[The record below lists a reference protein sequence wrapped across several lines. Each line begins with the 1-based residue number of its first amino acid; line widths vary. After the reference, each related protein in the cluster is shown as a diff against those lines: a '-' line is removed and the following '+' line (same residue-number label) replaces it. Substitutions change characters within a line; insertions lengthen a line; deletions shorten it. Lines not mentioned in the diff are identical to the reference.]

1 MSLIGYLFDQ
11 EGKRDKQHEALLA
24 YGCEKIFEDKATEEN
39 ARPELSKAIEM
50 LKEGDTLV
58 IWKWDKVGETV
69 EEITDFIKQ
78 LKDKGAQ
85 VKSLVDNLDTTTLL
99 GRTFFSGM
107 EALQAAF
114 KQKN

>member
-1 MSLIGYLFDQ
+1 MSLIGYLFAQ
-11 EGKRDKQHEALLA
+11 EGKRDKQYEALSEC
-24 YGCEKIFEDKATEEN
+24 GCEKIFEDKANEEN

-69 EEITDFIKQ
+69 EEITSFINQ
-78 LKDKGAQ
+78 LKHKGAQ
-85 VKSLVDNLDTTTLL
+85 VKSLVDTLDTTTPL

-107 EALQAAF
+107 EALQVAF